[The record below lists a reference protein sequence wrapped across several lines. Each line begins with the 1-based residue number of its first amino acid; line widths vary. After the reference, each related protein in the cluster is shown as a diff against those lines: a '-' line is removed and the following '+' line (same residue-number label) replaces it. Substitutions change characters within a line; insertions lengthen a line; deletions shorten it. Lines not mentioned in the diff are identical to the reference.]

1 MTSDQPEDARTHR
14 PMFGVGVVGIV
25 AVVGLFL
32 LGDAAING
40 SWAQMLLLA
49 PWPLLAIWIV
59 YEISA
64 ASFLRVDDR
73 GATVQNLLRRTTF
86 GWRRVR
92 EIDFRWQ
99 LELALDDG
107 STVTAFGGPA
117 RSRPRRQTRAEREV
131 EGEQVPA
138 GIRLTADLEERRRA
152 AGEGADAPIV
162 RSWDWPAIVAIGV
175 IAAWAIVAVLIV
187 NAS

>member
-1 MTSDQPEDARTHR
+1 MTSDQPEGARTHR
-14 PMFGVGVVGIV
+14 PMFGLVVVGIV
-25 AVVGLFL
+25 TVVVLFL
-32 LGDAAING
+32 LGDAVTNG

-49 PWPLLAIWIV
+49 PWPLLAIWVV

-64 ASFLRVDDR
+64 ASFVRVDDR
-73 GATVQNLLRRTTF
+73 GATVQNMLRRTTF

-92 EIDFRWQ
+92 EVDFRWQ
-99 LELALDDG
+99 LELTLDDG

-138 GIRLTADLEERRRA
+138 GIRFAADLEERRRA
-152 AGEGADAPIV
+152 AGEGSDAPII
-162 RSWDWPAIVAIGV
+162 RSWDLPAVVALGL
-175 IAAWAIVAVLIV
+175 IAAWAVVAVLIV
-187 NAS
+187 GSS